1 MQMVGSVSRLRVDG
15 CGGVGGSCLL
25 PPPRGGGGRGL
36 SAGQNMV
43 SSVGREM
50 VTLVILVLVVVVEVR
65 RRPWSEG
72 LSVWRLEVREV
83 VRLHPAG
90 QLVIHVLTLR
100 VV

>member
-1 MQMVGSVSRLRVDG
+1 M
-15 CGGVGGSCLL
+15 
-25 PPPRGGGGRGL
+25 
-36 SAGQNMV
+36 
-43 SSVGREM
+43 
-50 VTLVILVLVVVVEVR
+50 VILVLVVMLVVVVEVW

>member
-1 MQMVGSVSRLRVDG
+1 
-15 CGGVGGSCLL
+15 
-25 PPPRGGGGRGL
+25 
-36 SAGQNMV
+36 
-43 SSVGREM
+43 M
-50 VTLVILVLVVVVEVR
+50 VTLVILVVVLVVVEVR

>member
-1 MQMVGSVSRLRVDG
+1 
-15 CGGVGGSCLL
+15 
-25 PPPRGGGGRGL
+25 
-36 SAGQNMV
+36 
-43 SSVGREM
+43 M
-50 VTLVILVLVVVVEVR
+50 VTLVILLVMVLEVR